1 MRRMHLK
8 RKLVIKKINIYL
20 IIFLIL
26 GIFTLYI
33 LNIFSKKAIPIL
45 MDYSKVEVKKIATTL
60 INNAVIN
67 EVAKNITIDDLFIIK
82 YSDEGKIISMD
93 VNSKTTNNLLIKSNT
108 TVEKYFKYLEKGEV
122 SKLNLIGVEVE
133 SDKKGV
139 IFEVPTGIIFN
150 NVFLNNLFPKIPVRF
165 TLIGDV
171 TTNLKSDVKEYG
183 INNALLEVSVE
194 ISVNFRVNLPFI
206 SNKIVVNSEIP
217 ISMKIIQGNIPDF
230 YGGGFQ
236 SSFGIINKYDS
247 L

>member
-26 GIFTLYI
+26 GIFTIYI

-93 VNSKTTNNLLIKSNT
+93 VNSKTTNNLLIKSNKE
-108 TVEKYFKYLEKGEV
+108 VEKYFKYLEKGEV
-122 SKLNLIGVEVE
+122 SKLNLIGVEIE

-150 NVFLNNLFPKIPVRF
+150 NVFLNNLFPKIPVR
-165 TLIGDV
+165 L
-171 TTNLKSDVKEYG
+171 NLVESVFSRISTEVEDYG
-183 INNALLEVSVE
+183 INNA
-194 ISVNFRVNLPFI
+194 IFKVNINITVDLKVVLPFI
-206 SNKIVVNSEIP
+206 SDTTSLVVNIP
-217 ISMKIIQGNIPDF
+217 IIIKIIEGEVPSYYFNNDELI
-230 YGGGFQ
+230 
-236 SSFGIINKYDS
+236 SKTT
-247 L
+247 

>member
-93 VNSKTTNNLLIKSNT
+93 VNSKTTNNLLIKSNKE
-108 TVEKYFKYLEKGEV
+108 VEKYFKYLEKGEV
-122 SKLNLIGVEVE
+122 SKLNLIGVEIE

-150 NVFLNNLFPKIPVRF
+150 NIFLNNLFPTIPVR
-165 TLIGDV
+165 L
-171 TTNLKSDVKEYG
+171 NLVESVFSRISTEVEDYG
-183 INNALLEVSVE
+183 INNA
-194 ISVNFRVNLPFI
+194 IFKVNINITVDLKVVLPFI
-206 SNKIVVNSEIP
+206 SDTTSLVVNIP
-217 ISMKIIQGNIPDF
+217 IIIKIIEGEVPSYYFNNDELI
-230 YGGGFQ
+230 
-236 SSFGIINKYDS
+236 SKTT
-247 L
+247 

>member
-8 RKLVIKKINIYL
+8 RKLVVKKINIYL

-26 GIFTLYI
+26 GIVTLYI

-93 VNSKTTNNLLIKSNT
+93 VNSKTTNNLLIKSNME
-108 TVEKYFKYLEKGEV
+108 VEKYFKYLEKGEI
-122 SKLNLIGVEVE
+122 SKLNLIGVEIE

-150 NVFLNNLFPKIPVRF
+150 NVFLNNLFPKIPVR
-165 TLIGDV
+165 L
-171 TTNLKSDVKEYG
+171 NLVESVFSRISTEVEDYG
-183 INNALLEVSVE
+183 INNA
-194 ISVNFRVNLPFI
+194 IFKVNINITVDLKVVLPFI
-206 SNKIVVNSEIP
+206 SDTTELVVNIP
-217 ISMKIIQGNIPDF
+217 IIIKIIEGEVPSYYFNNDELI
-230 YGGGFQ
+230 
-236 SSFGIINKYDS
+236 SKTT
-247 L
+247 

>member
-93 VNSKTTNNLLIKSNT
+93 VNSKTTNNLLIKSNKE
-108 TVEKYFKYLEKGEV
+108 VEKYFKYLEKGEV
-122 SKLNLIGVEVE
+122 SKLNLIGVEIE

-150 NVFLNNLFPKIPVRF
+150 NIFLNNLFPKIPVR
-165 TLIGDV
+165 L
-171 TTNLKSDVKEYG
+171 NLVESVFSRISTEVEDYG
-183 INNALLEVSVE
+183 INNA
-194 ISVNFRVNLPFI
+194 IFKVNINITVDLKVVLPFI
-206 SNKIVVNSEIP
+206 SDTTSLVVNIP
-217 ISMKIIQGNIPDF
+217 IIIKIIEGEVPSYYFNNDELI
-230 YGGGFQ
+230 
-236 SSFGIINKYDS
+236 SKTT
-247 L
+247 